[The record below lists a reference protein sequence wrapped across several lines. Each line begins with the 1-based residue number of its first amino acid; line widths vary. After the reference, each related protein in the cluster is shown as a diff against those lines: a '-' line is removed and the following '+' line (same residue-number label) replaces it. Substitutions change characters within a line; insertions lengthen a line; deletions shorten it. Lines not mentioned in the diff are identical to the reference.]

1 MIKAIPYL
9 LPVPF
14 IGQRYLQQVKKRIR
28 WKGIH
33 IKKKIF
39 DGNRMKLYV
48 NDWVQKNLFIYG
60 KYEKNEIGLW
70 AQLAAN
76 RKTIVDVGCHVGYY
90 SLVAA
95 KAAPS
100 DARIY
105 SFEPV
110 QQNFEMAK
118 ENIAL
123 NNYRNI
129 FLYQTALSNTNG
141 VLTINV
147 GEDENRGMSSI
158 NFHDHL
164 SGKKEEVKTQ
174 TLDSFCNEQAIQ
186 QVDLIKIDV
195 EGSEYYVLQG
205 MKATLEQNRPVVLI
219 EILEQTLTAQQVEVS
234 EVYHF
239 FNEQKYKPYSI
250 TQPNELQSISRPVA
264 MEGLVCFWPAE
275 KAFDSFLKVQ

>member
-1 MIKAIPYL
+1 M
-9 LPVPF
+9 
-14 IGQRYLQQVKKRIR
+14 QQVKKRIR

-95 KAAPS
+95 KATPS

-205 MKATLEQNRPVVLI
+205 MKTTLEQNRPVVLI